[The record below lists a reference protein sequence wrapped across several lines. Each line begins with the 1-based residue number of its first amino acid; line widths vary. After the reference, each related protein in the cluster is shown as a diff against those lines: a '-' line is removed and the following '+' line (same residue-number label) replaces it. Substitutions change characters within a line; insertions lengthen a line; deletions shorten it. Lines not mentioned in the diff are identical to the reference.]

1 MSGRGVEGVCVF
13 GSAAR
18 GSGDDYS
25 DRDVLIVSSDRR
37 RRDRM
42 TSAWRAH
49 GWSVAAYTPSRLRKM
64 ANAKSLFVQ
73 HLKLEGIVTR
83 DRGRWLRG
91 LLDGAEPKDSYAADA
106 AMSVELA
113 LPIERFEAEAPIRDR
128 LATADMGY
136 VAARNFGICHLADS
150 GRLSFDY
157 NRIVS
162 RLADDFDLDRRE
174 TDLLLSLRAGK
185 TAYRRGAPCGGVVG
199 SVGELRSVLSR
210 FFPSRPLGQIDG
222 SAPPRKLA
230 GGYATLR
237 DYEAAAVVKSGP
249 RPTGAELAALRADP
263 IWKWVCDPRAYAWN
277 IRAMGNGDPAAEALC
292 KRFGPPQAPRS
303 ASLVGTADLCALS
316 RPRRSAGAALVG
328 C

>member
-1 MSGRGVEGVCVF
+1 MSGRGIEGICVF

-18 GSGDDYS
+18 GSSDKYS
-25 DRDVLIVSSDRR
+25 DRDVLIVSGDKRR
-37 RRDRM
+37 RARM
-42 TSAWRAH
+42 TSAWRAR

-64 ANAKSLFVQ
+64 ANSKSLFIQ
-73 HLKLEGIVTR
+73 HLKLEGIVTC
-83 DRGRWLRG
+83 DRGRWLHG
-91 LLDGAEPKDSYAADA
+91 LLDSAEPKASYAADA
-106 AMSVELA
+106 TMSVELA

-157 NRIVS
+157 NCIVS
-162 RLADDFDLDRRE
+162 HLADDFDLDRRE

-185 TAYRRGAPCGGVVG
+185 TAYRRGAPCGSVVG

-222 SAPPRKLA
+222 SARPRELA

-237 DYEAAAVVKSGP
+237 DYEAAAVAKLGP
-249 RPTGAELAALRADP
+249 RPTDAELAALRADP
-263 IWKWVCDPRAYAWN
+263 MWKWVCDPRAYAWN
-277 IRAMGNGDPAAEALC
+277 IRAMGNGDPAAEALY
-292 KRFGPPQAPRS
+292 KRFGPAP
-303 ASLVGTADLCALS
+303 TAQRAPLIGS
-316 RPRRSAGAALVG
+316 P
-328 C
+328 